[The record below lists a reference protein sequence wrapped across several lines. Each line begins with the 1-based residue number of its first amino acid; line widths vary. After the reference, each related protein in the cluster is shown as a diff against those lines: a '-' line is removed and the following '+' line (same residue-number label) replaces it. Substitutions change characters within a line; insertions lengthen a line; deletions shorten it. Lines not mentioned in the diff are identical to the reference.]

1 MFKGTPKFSI
11 GVLHPEP
18 VLLID
23 GKLNK
28 ECRRFIVAAD
38 LHLGSETRGIVNGP
52 NLNSK
57 IIFQNTGDKLISLIK
72 SAKADGII
80 LLGDIKSNVSRIT
93 RLERDCIPPFLT
105 SLSRYAEVYIVPGN
119 HDGLI
124 RYIAPKNV
132 NLISSSGMLL
142 GDILFI
148 HGHTMP
154 STIRS
159 SVERIVMGHLHPI
172 LLKPNN
178 IVNGQRVWIYMK
190 VRKKAI
196 FSDSVG
202 LLDIIIMPS
211 FDVGPGAP
219 FGHSRRKIISPILD
233 RVVKNGDI
241 EEMLYL
247 TLDGSIIADLAS
259 LGDMPF

>member
-1 MFKGTPKFSI
+1 
-11 GVLHPEP
+11 
-18 VLLID
+18 
-23 GKLNK
+23 
-28 ECRRFIVAAD
+28 
-38 LHLGSETRGIVNGP
+38 
-52 NLNSK
+52 
-57 IIFQNTGDKLISLIK
+57 
-72 SAKADGII
+72 
-80 LLGDIKSNVSRIT
+80 
-93 RLERDCIPPFLT
+93 
-105 SLSRYAEVYIVPGN
+105 
-119 HDGLI
+119 
-124 RYIAPKNV
+124 
-132 NLISSSGMLL
+132 MLL

-202 LLDIIIMPS
+202 LLELIIMPS
-211 FDVGPGAP
+211 FDVGPGAS

-247 TLDGSIIADLAS
+247 TLDGSIVADLAS

>member
-11 GVLHPEP
+11 SLLHPEP

-28 ECRRFIVAAD
+28 EHRRFIVAAD
-38 LHLGSETRGIVNGP
+38 LHLGSETRGIVNGF

-93 RLERDCIPPFLT
+93 RIDRDSIPPVLT

-124 RYIAPKNV
+124 RYLAPKNV

-202 LLDIIIMPS
+202 LLEIIIMPS
-211 FDVGPGAP
+211 FDVGLSAP

-247 TLDGSIIADLAS
+247 TLDGSIVADLAS
-259 LGDMPF
+259 LGDMSF